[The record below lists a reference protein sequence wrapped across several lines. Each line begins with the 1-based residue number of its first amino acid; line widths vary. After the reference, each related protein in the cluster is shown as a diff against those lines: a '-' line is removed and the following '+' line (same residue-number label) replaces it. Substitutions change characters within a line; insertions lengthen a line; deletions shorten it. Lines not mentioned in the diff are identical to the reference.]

1 VEAIGPEDASF
12 HSSWQTDPHR
22 VRRGRVL
29 LLETP
34 GRRAFA
40 GALLGLFQWRSI
52 YRTCSSTLG
61 KETIRL
67 QRRRAHSSQL
77 FECATLAC
85 SSPSCQVHQS
95 CYFALLSRT
104 LRAQGARGLDQFLDK
119 LAGKEAPMSYDCQTP
134 EDVLRTIKDDK
145 IEMIDLRFTDLP
157 GLWQHF
163 SAPPRA
169 LDLDSVSEGIG
180 FDGSSIRGFQE
191 IQESD
196 MLVIPDPT
204 TAFLD
209 PFAEARTL
217 VLICN
222 IRDPITG
229 QSYSR
234 DVRYIA
240 QKAENY
246 LKSTAIGDASYF
258 GPELEHFVFNEV
270 RYDQSTNY
278 GYYEVDAVEANWNA
292 AKENGPS
299 LGHKLR
305 PKEGYFPV
313 PPSDLLQDA
322 RSNMVTV
329 LESIGVAVEAHHH
342 EVATGGQGEIDMR
355 FAALTRMADNVMI
368 YKYVVKNVAHQRG
381 MTATFM
387 PKPLFGDNGS
397 GMHVHQSIWKGERPL
412 FAGEGYAGSSELMRY
427 YIGGLLKHAPALL
440 AICAPTVN
448 SYRRLVP
455 GFEAPVNLGYSQRNR
470 SAAVR
475 IPMYSANPKTKR
487 VEFRC
492 PDPACNPYLAFAA
505 MLMAGLDG
513 IRSRIDPGE
522 PIDKNLYDLPPAER
536 AKVPSTPGTLDEAL
550 SALEAD
556 HQFLLEGEVF
566 TDDVVQTYIN
576 YKRSR
581 EIDEIRLRP
590 HPYEFLLYYDV

>member
-1 VEAIGPEDASF
+1 
-12 HSSWQTDPHR
+12 
-22 VRRGRVL
+22 
-29 LLETP
+29 
-34 GRRAFA
+34 
-40 GALLGLFQWRSI
+40 
-52 YRTCSSTLG
+52 
-61 KETIRL
+61 
-67 QRRRAHSSQL
+67 
-77 FECATLAC
+77 
-85 SSPSCQVHQS
+85 
-95 CYFALLSRT
+95 
-104 LRAQGARGLDQFLDK
+104 
-119 LAGKEAPMSYDCQTP
+119 
-134 EDVLRTIKDDK
+134 
-145 IEMIDLRFTDLP
+145 
-157 GLWQHF
+157 LWQHF
-163 SAPPRA
+163 SVPPSA
-169 LDLDSVSEGIG
+169 LDIETLNEGVG

-196 MLVIPDPT
+196 MLVVPDPA

-209 PFAEARTL
+209 PFAEAPTL

-229 QSYSR
+229 QNYSR

-240 QKAENY
+240 QKAETH

-278 GYYEVDAVEANWNA
+278 GYYEIDAVEANWNA
-292 AKENGPS
+292 GNKNGPS

-313 PPSDLLQDA
+313 PPADQLQDA
-322 RSNMVTV
+322 RTAMV
-329 LESIGVAVEAHHH
+329 SILQDLGVVVEAHHH

-355 FAALTRMADNVMI
+355 FAPLTRMADNVMI
-368 YKYVVKNVAHQRG
+368 YKYVVKNVARQRG

-397 GMHVHQSIWKGERPL
+397 GMHVHQSIWKGQQPL
-412 FAGEGYAGSSELMRY
+412 FAGDGYAGSSELMRH

-475 IPMYSANPKTKR
+475 IPMYSASPKTKR

-513 IRSRIDPGE
+513 IQSRISPGD
-522 PIDKNLYDLPPAER
+522 PIDKNLYDLPPLER
-536 AKVPSTPGTLDEAL
+536 AKIPSTPGSLDEAL
-550 SALEAD
+550 DALEAD
-556 HQFLLEGEVF
+556 HQFLLKGEVF
-566 TDDVVQTYIN
+566 TKDAVEVYIN

-590 HPYEFLLYYDV
+590 HPYEFFLYYDI

>member
-1 VEAIGPEDASF
+1 MP
-12 HSSWQTDPHR
+12 
-22 VRRGRVL
+22 
-29 LLETP
+29 
-34 GRRAFA
+34 
-40 GALLGLFQWRSI
+40 
-52 YRTCSSTLG
+52 Y
-61 KETIRL
+61 
-67 QRRRAHSSQL
+67 
-77 FECATLAC
+77 AC
-85 SSPSCQVHQS
+85 KS
-95 CYFALLSRT
+95 A
-104 LRAQGARGLDQFLDK
+104 D
-119 LAGKEAPMSYDCQTP
+119 
-134 EDVLRTIKDDK
+134 DVLKTIKDDK

-163 SAPPRA
+163 SLPPRA
-169 LDLDSVSEGIG
+169 LDLDSLADGIG

-196 MLVIPDPT
+196 MLVVPDPAS
-204 TAFLD
+204 AFLD
-209 PFAEARTL
+209 PFAESRTL

-222 IRDPITG
+222 IRDPVTG

-240 QKAENY
+240 QKAENH
-246 LKSTAIGDASYF
+246 LKGSGIGDVSYF

-278 GYYEVDAVEANWNA
+278 GYYEIDAMEANWNA
-292 AKENGPS
+292 RNGNGS
-299 LGHKLR
+299 ALGHKLR

-313 PPSDLLQDA
+313 PPADQLQDA
-322 RSNMVTV
+322 RSAMVLL
-329 LESIGVAVEAHHH
+329 LEDVGIAVEAHHH

-355 FAALTRMADNVMI
+355 FAPLTQMADNVMI
-368 YKYVVKNVAHQRG
+368 YKYVVKNVARRRG

-397 GMHVHQSIWKGERPL
+397 GMHVHQSIWKAQQPL
-412 FAGEGYAGSSELMRY
+412 FAGDGYAGSSELMRY

-440 AICAPTVN
+440 AVCAPTVN

-475 IPMYSANPKTKR
+475 IPMYTANPKAKR

-513 IRSRIDPGE
+513 IQSRIDPGE
-522 PIDKNLYDLPPAER
+522 AIDKNLYDLPPAER
-536 AKVPSTPGTLDEAL
+536 AKIKSTPGSLDEAL
-550 SALEAD
+550 DALEAD
-556 HQFLLEGEVF
+556 HQFLLKGDVF
-566 TDDVVQTYIN
+566 TKDAIETYIA

-590 HPYEFLLYYDV
+590 HPYEFLLYYDI